1 MGSSPEGNE
10 IIRSFFSGSLQFA
23 VIAVRFQ
30 VFLGSQVVM
39 SSKSCR
45 SHSFKVNVW
54 QRLVGLLR
62 SGSLGRRKS
71 RSCLYYSLFDP
82 LVKLLSNLLHLSRSI
97 RLECWQCKRIFERL

>member
-1 MGSSPEGNE
+1 MRSSPEGNE
-10 IIRSFFSGSLQFA
+10 IIRSLFGGSLQFA

-54 QRLVGLLR
+54 QGLVGLLR

-71 RSCLYYSLFDP
+71 SSCLYYSLFDP
-82 LVKLLSNLLHLSRSI
+82 LIKLLSDLLHLSRSI
-97 RLECWQCKRIFERL
+97 RLECWQCKGIFERL